1 MLTDFVRD
9 HAFTIAWFGLMTMV
23 WLGWAQEDPPE
34 RLRLPLGV
42 GSGLGLVL
50 TGLFAYPV
58 VTGWRT
64 DSALTGQ
71 YAWFGVL
78 VGLEVLAAAI
88 GCVVLWRRGASRW
101 MAWWVALVVAR
112 ALPGPGGDAARSG
125 RRRIGCA
132 AGRGAVRTGAPA
144 QGRPD
149 DVQPSSRSGDGAQPV
164 AVRRGLRG
172 RVRRPSRRPGPS
184 GRRRP
189 LPRPR
194 QPSARRPAGVIR
206 PSRSSCSATKRLRCI
221 ACRGRGEG

>member
-50 TGLFAYPV
+50 TGLCVYPV
-58 VTGWRT
+58 VTHWRT

-101 MAWWVALVVAR
+101 MAWWVALVVAVHFLGLAVMLRDPAVAALGVLQAVALFVLVPRLR
-112 ALPGPGGDAARSG
+112 AGQATSSRLVGPVMGLSLLLFAAAS
-125 RRRIGCA
+125 
-132 AGRGAVRTGAPA
+132 AVVFVVRHGAPWA
-144 QGRPD
+144 
-149 DVQPSSRSGDGAQPV
+149 
-164 AVRRGLRG
+164 
-172 RVRRPSRRPGPS
+172 
-184 GRRRP
+184 
-189 LPRPR
+189 
-194 QPSARRPAGVIR
+194 
-206 PSRSSCSATKRLRCI
+206 
-221 ACRGRGEG
+221 